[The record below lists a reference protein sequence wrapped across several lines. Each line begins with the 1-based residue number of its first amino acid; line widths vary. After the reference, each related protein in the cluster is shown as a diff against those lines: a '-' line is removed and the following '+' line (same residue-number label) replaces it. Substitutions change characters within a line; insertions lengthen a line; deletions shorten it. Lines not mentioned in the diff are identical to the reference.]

1 MKPTSGFHRVAH
13 FAILLLSLSASI
25 GLAAND
31 ASSPWEKSAAAL
43 AEQIAAILGP
53 AQAQLIIR
61 NNSQIPTNEI
71 PVIRR
76 LLEQDLKARSIQ
88 ASGAESANIIRVTL
102 SENLRERLWIA
113 EIIEGNE
120 TRLAMVRVEPASLQQ
135 QASISGVTLRKQAVF
150 TTLQPVI
157 AALQTADNLVVIE
170 PEEIAIFAHS
180 PDGWKEQTRVGIG
193 QKRPLPR
200 DPRAVVYPAPNGQG
214 FEAWVA
220 GMSCSGSPQPS
231 ADWTI
236 HCRES
241 DDPWFLTPP
250 QSTQNGVSADMN
262 IKVTPLRA
270 FYNSARDYFTGVVT
284 PSMGADLPPFYT
296 AVLLPRS
303 DGGGLLLNGID
314 GKLMLA
320 TGGALKA
327 VSGARDWGSDFVL
340 LSSGCGAGTQ
350 IVASGSGE
358 ATADSLR
365 AYDLPALEA
374 IPASAPL
381 TMDGTVSALWS
392 APDDKSIFAVVRKPA
407 AAGQNDSYEVDRVTA
422 NCN

>member
-1 MKPTSGFHRVAH
+1 MREKVTRMKW
-13 FAILLLSLSASI
+13 LCL
-25 GLAAND
+25 LAAF
-31 ASSPWEKSAAAL
+31 SSVLMAQAPIETSSQCEQPAEAL

-53 AQAQLIIR
+53 GQAHLVIR
-61 NNSQIPTNEI
+61 NNSQISTDEI
-71 PVIRR
+71 PAIRR
-76 LLEQDLKARSIQ
+76 LLEQDLKARGIQ
-88 ASGAESANIIRVTL
+88 ASGAESADVIRVTL
-102 SENLRERLWIA
+102 SENLRERLWVA
-113 EIIEGNE
+113 EIVEGNE
-120 TRLAMVRVEPASLQQ
+120 TRVAMVRVEPASLQQ
-135 QASISGVTLRKQAVF
+135 KVSMSGITLRKEAVF
-150 TTLQPVI
+150 TTSQPVI

-170 PEEIAIFAHS
+170 PEEIVILAHS

-200 DPRAVVYPAPNGQG
+200 DPRAVVYPSPDGPG
-214 FEAWVA
+214 LEAWVA
-220 GMSCSGSPQPS
+220 GMSCTGSPEPS
-231 ADWTI
+231 ADWNI

-250 QSTQNGVSADMN
+250 QPTQNAAAADMN
-262 IKVTPLRA
+262 TQVTPLRA

-284 PSMGADLPPFYT
+284 PSIGADLPPFYT
-296 AVLLPRS
+296 AILLPRS

-314 GKLMLA
+314 GKVLFV
-320 TGGALKA
+320 TGGSLKS
-327 VSGARDWGSDFVL
+327 VSGARDWGSDFAL

-381 TMDGTVSALWS
+381 TMDGTVTALWS
-392 APDDKSIFAVVRKPA
+392 GPDYKSIFAVVRKPA
-407 AAGQNDSYEVDRVTA
+407 AAGQNDPYEVDRVTA

>member
-1 MKPTSGFHRVAH
+1 
-13 FAILLLSLSASI
+13 
-25 GLAAND
+25 
-31 ASSPWEKSAAAL
+31 
-43 AEQIAAILGP
+43 
-53 AQAQLIIR
+53 
-61 NNSQIPTNEI
+61 
-71 PVIRR
+71 
-76 LLEQDLKARSIQ
+76 
-88 ASGAESANIIRVTL
+88 
-102 SENLRERLWIA
+102 
-113 EIIEGNE
+113 
-120 TRLAMVRVEPASLQQ
+120 
-135 QASISGVTLRKQAVF
+135 
-150 TTLQPVI
+150 LQPVI

-262 IKVTPLRA
+262 IQVTPLRA

-365 AYDLPALEA
+365 AFDLPALEA

>member
-1 MKPTSGFHRVAH
+1 MREKVTRMKW
-13 FAILLLSLSASI
+13 LCL
-25 GLAAND
+25 LAAF
-31 ASSPWEKSAAAL
+31 SSVLMAQAPIETSSQCEQPAEAL

-53 AQAQLIIR
+53 GQAHLVIR
-61 NNSQIPTNEI
+61 NNSQISTDEI
-71 PVIRR
+71 PAIRR
-76 LLEQDLKARSIQ
+76 LLEQDLKARGIQ
-88 ASGAESANIIRVTL
+88 ASGAESADVIRVTL
-102 SENLRERLWIA
+102 SENLRERLWVA
-113 EIIEGNE
+113 EIVEGNE
-120 TRLAMVRVEPASLQQ
+120 TRVAMVRVEPASLQQ
-135 QASISGVTLRKQAVF
+135 KVSMSGITLRKEAVF
-150 TTLQPVI
+150 TTSQPVI

-170 PEEIAIFAHS
+170 PEEIVILAHS

-200 DPRAVVYPAPNGQG
+200 DPRAVVYPSPDGPG

-220 GMSCSGSPQPS
+220 GMSCTGSPEPS
-231 ADWTI
+231 ADWNI

-250 QSTQNGVSADMN
+250 QPTQNAAAADMN
-262 IKVTPLRA
+262 TQVTPLRA

-284 PSMGADLPPFYT
+284 PSIGADLPPFYT
-296 AVLLPRS
+296 AILLPRS

-314 GKLMLA
+314 GKVLFA
-320 TGGALKA
+320 TGGALKP
-327 VSGARDWGSDFVL
+327 VSGARDWGSDFAL

-381 TMDGTVSALWS
+381 TMDGTVTALWS
-392 APDDKSIFAVVRKPA
+392 APDNKSIFAVVRKPA
-407 AAGQNDSYEVDRVTA
+407 AAGQNDPYEVDRVTA